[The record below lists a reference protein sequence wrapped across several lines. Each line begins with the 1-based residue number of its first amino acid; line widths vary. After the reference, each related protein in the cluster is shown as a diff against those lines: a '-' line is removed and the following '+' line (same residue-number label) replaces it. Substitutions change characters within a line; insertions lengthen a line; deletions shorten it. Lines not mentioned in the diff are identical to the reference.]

1 MKFAYLIEPP
11 FNRKCDDG
19 TVAGCDVELARVVF
33 NAIAAGPFE
42 PVETAFAELLP
53 GVAEG
58 RWRMTTGLFA
68 TEERR
73 QIAAFSRPVWALPD
87 GLLTAAGNPLRL
99 SGYKSV
105 AASRACRLAVIRD
118 QFQHRSAVQ
127 FGVPE
132 NRILIFGTY
141 TEACHAVRDGKADAY
156 ASVARAHT
164 GFLEQY
170 RDLDMEV
177 IVVPDSEKQPAFGSF
192 AFSKQDNELRQQV
205 DAVLADYL
213 GSPEHRRMMAG
224 FGFSDVEIDFVAN
237 RHPE

>member
-11 FNRKCDDG
+11 FNYEREDG
-19 TVAGCDVELARVVF
+19 TVTGCDVELARLVF
-33 NAIAAGPFE
+33 DAIGAGPFE
-42 PVETAFAELLP
+42 PVEAEFAELLP

-73 QIAAFSRPVWALPD
+73 QLASFSRPVWALPD
-87 GLLTAAGNPLRL
+87 GLLVTAGNPLAL

-105 AASRACRLAVIRD
+105 AASGTCRLAVIRD
-118 QFQHRSAVQ
+118 QFQHRSAVE
-127 FGVPE
+127 FGVQE
-132 NRILIFGTY
+132 DRIMIFETY

-164 GFLEQY
+164 GFLEQHAEL
-170 RDLDMEV
+170 DLEV
-177 IVVPDSEKQPAFGSF
+177 VVVPAGEKQPAFGSF
-192 AFSKQDNELRQQV
+192 AFSSKDDDLRHKV
-205 DAVLADYL
+205 DAMLADYL

-224 FGFSDVEIDFVAN
+224 FGFSDAEIDLVAN
-237 RHPE
+237 RQPE